1 MTSPARAHYLRTVA
15 AQSAAA
21 GAPEPLANANAYEL
35 MLAQL
40 AEHRRRL
47 KQVQSIE
54 RKIEAKR
61 AMLPDYAP
69 WVEGV
74 LAGDAGV
81 QDDVLMTVLVWR
93 IDTGDLAGALPLAEY
108 ALRHKLSLPDQYHRP
123 LACLIAE
130 ESADLALRQI
140 AAEQPVDVASLVAVL
155 TLTAEQDM
163 PDEVRAR
170 LLKALGYALRD
181 SDKAGAL
188 SYLQQALARHEKV
201 GVKKDIERL
210 ERELKKEGPADSPPA
225 TDQPPADPPPA
236 TNQAPATGE
245 G

>member
-15 AQSAAA
+15 ATAAA
-21 GAPEPLANANAYEL
+21 VGAPEPLANANAYEL

-47 KQVQSIE
+47 KQVQSLE

-74 LAGDAGV
+74 IAGDAGV

-108 ALRHKLSLPDQYHRP
+108 ALRHKLSLPDQYQRQ

-130 ESADLALRQI
+130 ESADLGLRQV
-140 AAEQPVDVASLVAVL
+140 AAAQPVDVASLVAVL
-155 TLTAEQDM
+155 NLTAEQDM

-170 LLKALGYALRD
+170 LLKAIGYALRD

-188 SYLQQALARHEKV
+188 AYLRQAFATSAKV

-210 ERELKKEGPADSPPA
+210 EREIK
-225 TDQPPADPPPA
+225 
-236 TNQAPATGE
+236 NQAPADGE

>member
-15 AQSAAA
+15 ATTAAA

-47 KQVQSIE
+47 KQVQSLE
-54 RKIEAKR
+54 RKVEAKR

-74 LAGDAGV
+74 IAGNSGT
-81 QDDVLMTVLVWR
+81 QDDVLMTVMVWR

-108 ALRHKLSLPDQYHRP
+108 ALRHKLSLPDQYQRQLP
-123 LACLIAE
+123 CLIAE
-130 ESADLALRQI
+130 EAADLTLRHVS
-140 AAEQPVDVASLVAVL
+140 AAQPVDVASLVAVMNL
-155 TLTAEQDM
+155 TSEHDM

-170 LLKALGYALRD
+170 LLKAIGYALRD
-181 SDKAGAL
+181 SDKPAAL

-201 GVKKDIERL
+201 GVKKDIEKI
-210 ERELKKEGPADSPPA
+210 ERELK
-225 TDQPPADPPPA
+225 
-236 TNQAPATGE
+236 NQAPATGE